1 MLSAAMEDVSLQIHV
16 SMRRPEA
23 FAGELS
29 ELKSTFNEYLH
40 FPNGNWFHLIET
52 RPKNGNWFH
61 LIETRPKN
69 EVVDI
74 SKSVKYS

>member
-52 RPKNGNWFH
+52 RA
-61 LIETRPKN
+61 KN